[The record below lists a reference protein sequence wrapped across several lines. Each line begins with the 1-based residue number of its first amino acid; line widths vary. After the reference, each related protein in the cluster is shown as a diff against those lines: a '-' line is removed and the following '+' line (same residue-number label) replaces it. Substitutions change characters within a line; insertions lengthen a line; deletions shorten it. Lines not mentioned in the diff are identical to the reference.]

1 MIYLYVNIFK
11 ILINNTLK
19 SNKKIQNKYSIFLL
33 YMQIKKENKNKA
45 LISSWKKKIL
55 KK

>member
-19 SNKKIQNKYSIFLL
+19 SNKKIKTNIGSFYFICKL
-33 YMQIKKENKNKA
+33 KK
-45 LISSWKKKIL
+45 KKKIKHWYQVG
-55 KK
+55 KKNIKK